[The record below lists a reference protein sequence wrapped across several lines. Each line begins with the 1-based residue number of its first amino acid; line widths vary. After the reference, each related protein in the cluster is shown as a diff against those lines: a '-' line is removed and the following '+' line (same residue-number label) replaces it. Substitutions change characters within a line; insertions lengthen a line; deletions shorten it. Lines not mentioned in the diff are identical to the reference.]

1 MKQNIKTLRR
11 LSAFTFGLMLLFTAC
26 NNAPEPDTTFHF
38 DGTCWFDGYEYFV
51 GHSDT
56 VTNKPDLYI
65 FRGGTLHEGGAAFA
79 LLQVSAD
86 TFIIQPFPLE
96 EWTAVGVEGDTA
108 VMEHQGNQTI
118 IVCHR
123 PNDPESDTL
132 WLYDPGNLSPM
143 AAYEQLLLQRKLKA
157 LAGTYFD
164 PQKKL
169 TYQFVD
175 TLLVRTDDKG
185 VADTASFHFFYSF
198 EMPSQIL
205 QFSNGD
211 QFWYELTPKG
221 MDLYDIKYWKQ
232 EEDFS
237 RESLIAQLE
246 KQR

>member
-1 MKQNIKTLRR
+1 MTNFFIRLYQYFRSHQMVCWLSMVALFVFFGWFATRIYLEEDIDKLMPSSKNEDGTTKLAFADLKIKDKTFLLFESLQGVDSER
-11 LSAFTFGLMLLFTAC
+11 LS
-26 NNAPEPDTTFHF
+26 D
-38 DGTCWFDGYEYFV
+38 
-51 GHSDT
+51 
-56 VTNKPDLYI
+56 
-65 FRGGTLHEGGAAFA
+65 
-79 LLQVSAD
+79 
-86 TFIIQPFPLE
+86 
-96 EWTAVGVEGDTA
+96 
-108 VMEHQGNQTI
+108 
-118 IVCHR
+118 VC
-123 PNDPESDTL
+123 D
-132 WLYDPGNLSPM
+132 
-143 AAYEQLLLQRKLKA
+143 
-157 LAGTYFD
+157 
-164 PQKKL
+164 
-169 TYQFVD
+169 QFVD